1 MLVPCTNINSSVRFE
16 HYRGKSL
23 YVTNIISYVGIFFN
37 GFWAKKQKALKKVT
51 NGKSTER
58 RCDMKLFYKRIRVDA
73 ETLRFYAECPIC
85 GKKQYGARIPL
96 ICRSVRTLA
105 RCANGRA
112 NKLSQSAFN
121 HAKVK
126 ATQQLALRFNQ
137 CRHCFQCVCDDCYD
151 STDAFGACRDCFQ
164 KNER

>member
-1 MLVPCTNINSSVRFE
+1 
-16 HYRGKSL
+16 
-23 YVTNIISYVGIFFN
+23 
-37 GFWAKKQKALKKVT
+37 
-51 NGKSTER
+51 
-58 RCDMKLFYKRIRVDA
+58 MKLFYKRIRVDA

-85 GKKQYGARIPL
+85 GKKQYGAKIPL

-105 RCANGRA
+105 RCENGRA

-121 HAKVK
+121 RAKVK

-137 CRHCFQCVCDDCYD
+137 CRHCYQWVCDDCYD
-151 STDAFGACRDCFQ
+151 NTDALGACRDCFQ

>member
-1 MLVPCTNINSSVRFE
+1 MWAYFSTAFDQKTE
-16 HYRGKSL
+16 
-23 YVTNIISYVGIFFN
+23 
-37 GFWAKKQKALKKVT
+37 GFKKVT

-58 RCDMKLFYKRIRVDA
+58 RWNMKLFYKRIRVDA

-85 GKKQYGARIPL
+85 GKKQYGAKIPL

-137 CRHCFQCVCDDCYD
+137 CRHCYQWVCDDCYD
-151 STDAFGACRDCFQ
+151 NTDALGACRDCFQ

>member
-1 MLVPCTNINSSVRFE
+1 MYQHKPLCPLRALQRQVPIGYK
-16 HYRGKSL
+16 HY
-23 YVTNIISYVGIFFN
+23 IICGHIFQWLCLKN
-37 GFWAKKQKALKKVT
+37 ESAPKKLQTV
-51 NGKSTER
+51 NQNER
-58 RCDMKLFYKRIRVDA
+58 RWNMKLFYKRIRVDA

-105 RCANGRA
+105 RCADGRA

-151 STDAFGACRDCFQ
+151 STDAFGACRDCFH

>member
-1 MLVPCTNINSSVRFE
+1 
-16 HYRGKSL
+16 
-23 YVTNIISYVGIFFN
+23 
-37 GFWAKKQKALKKVT
+37 
-51 NGKSTER
+51 
-58 RCDMKLFYKRIRVDA
+58 MKLFYKRIRVDA

-85 GKKQYGARIPL
+85 GKKQYGAKIPL

-105 RCANGRA
+105 RCADGRA

-126 ATQQLALRFNQ
+126 ATQQLALKFNQ

-151 STDAFGACRDCFQ
+151 STDAFGACRNCVQ
-164 KNER
+164 KNEG

>member
-1 MLVPCTNINSSVRFE
+1 
-16 HYRGKSL
+16 
-23 YVTNIISYVGIFFN
+23 
-37 GFWAKKQKALKKVT
+37 
-51 NGKSTER
+51 
-58 RCDMKLFYKRIRVDA
+58 MKLFYKRIRVDA

-85 GKKQYGARIPL
+85 GKKQYGAKIPL

-126 ATQQLALRFNQ
+126 ATQQLALKFNQ
-137 CRHCFQCVCDDCYD
+137 CRHCLNWACDNCYD
-151 STDAFGACRDCFQ
+151 ASDTVGSCKQCLE
-164 KNER
+164 NNMI

>member
-1 MLVPCTNINSSVRFE
+1 
-16 HYRGKSL
+16 
-23 YVTNIISYVGIFFN
+23 
-37 GFWAKKQKALKKVT
+37 
-51 NGKSTER
+51 
-58 RCDMKLFYKRIRVDA
+58 MKLFYKRIRVDA

-85 GKKQYGARIPL
+85 GKRQYGAKIPL

-164 KNER
+164 KKMKDNAPPQTMKNLSIEKEDTLWAF